1 LIGMAL
7 ALKIIDQ
14 TPGTHPPVVR
24 QLRLAS
30 ERITLRELL
39 TRRIEEEVAAINAG
53 DDSIRP
59 LVVAP
64 TEQEKRLNGEPLK
77 RSTGIDA
84 GRQLAAAIEAFQRT
98 RILVVVNRRQLLDL
112 DEDITVTPD
121 TEVRF
126 IKLVPLV
133 GG

>member
-1 LIGMAL
+1 MTL

-14 TPGTHPPVVR
+14 TPGAHPPAVR

-30 ERITLRELL
+30 ERITLRALL
-39 TRRIEEEVAAINAG
+39 TRRIEEEVAALNAG
-53 DDSIRP
+53 DYAIRP

-64 TEQEKRLNGEPLK
+64 TEQERRLNGEPK
-77 RSTGIDA
+77 RPARIDA
-84 GRQLAAAIEAFQRT
+84 TRQLAAAIEAFQRT
-98 RILVVVNRRQLLDL
+98 RILVVVDRRQVLDL
-112 DEDITVTPD
+112 DEEFTVTPD
-121 TEVRF
+121 SEVRF

>member
-1 LIGMAL
+1 MSI
-7 ALKIIDQ
+7 ALKIVDQ

-24 QLRLAS
+24 QLYLAS

-39 TRRIEEEVAAINAG
+39 IRRIEEEVDALNTG
-53 DDSIRP
+53 DDAIRP
-59 LVVAP
+59 LVAP
-64 TEQEKRLNGEPLK
+64 TERERQLNGEPARRERKL
-77 RSTGIDA
+77 DA
-84 GRQLAAAIEAFQRT
+84 ARQLDAAIKAFQRT
-98 RILVVVNRRQLLDL
+98 RILVVVDRRQVLDL
-112 DEDITVTPD
+112 DEELTVTPG

>member
-1 LIGMAL
+1 MTL

-14 TPGTHPPVVR
+14 TPGAHPPVVR
-24 QLRLAS
+24 QLYLAS

-39 TRRIEEEVAAINAG
+39 TRRIEEEVAALNAG
-53 DDSIRP
+53 NDAIRP

-64 TEQEKRLNGEPLK
+64 SEQERRLNGEPPK
-77 RSTGIDA
+77 RSTTIDA
-84 GRQLAAAIEAFQRT
+84 GRQLAAAVEAFQRT

>member
-1 LIGMAL
+1 MSV

-24 QLRLAS
+24 QLHLAS
-30 ERITLRELL
+30 ERITLRGLL
-39 TRRIEEEVAAINAG
+39 IRRIDEEVDALDAG
-53 DDSIRP
+53 DYTIRP
-59 LVVAP
+59 LVAP
-64 TEQEKRLNGEPLK
+64 TERERQLNGEPARRDRK
-77 RSTGIDA
+77 VDA
-84 GRQLAAAIEAFQRT
+84 ARQLEAAIRAFQRT
-98 RILVVVNRRQLLDL
+98 RILVVVDRRQVLDL
-112 DEDITVTPD
+112 DEELTVTPD

>member
-1 LIGMAL
+1 MTV

-14 TPGTHPPVVR
+14 TPGGHPPVVR

-39 TRRIEEEVAAINAG
+39 ARRIAEEVAAINAG
-53 DDSIRP
+53 DDDIRP

-64 TEQEKRLNGEPLK
+64 SEQERRLNGEPAK
-77 RSTGIDA
+77 QRPNVDA
-84 GRQLAAAIEAFQRT
+84 ARQLAAAIEAFERT

>member
-1 LIGMAL
+1 MTV

-14 TPGTHPPVVR
+14 TPGQHAPVVR
-24 QLRLAS
+24 QLYLAS
-30 ERITLRELL
+30 ERTTLREVLR
-39 TRRIEEEVAAINAG
+39 RRIEEEVAAINAA
-53 DDSIRP
+53 DRTIHP

-64 TEQEKRLNGEPLK
+64 TEHEARVNGERTARPRK
-77 RSTGIDA
+77 VDA
-84 GRQLAAAIEAFQRT
+84 DKQLAAAIEAFERT
-98 RILVVVNRRQLLDL
+98 RILVVVDRRQVLDL
-112 DEDITVTPD
+112 DEEITIMPD